1 MNIIQKLTL
10 AHLKKNKGRTIV
22 TILGICVSVAMI
34 TAVFVSIASIMN
46 YIGDVSL
53 YSDGHWQARVSGIS
67 EETADKLASQAD
79 VQRVGRR
86 AMLAPEVSGFKI
98 DYGVSSRTST
108 GSVFAADMTAL
119 QQLVTCDME
128 GSLPK
133 NENEILVEK
142 EFIESN
148 NLDWQ
153 IGDTVTVPVGA
164 RYYTEDGETLFLEGN
179 YYAGESFEAN
189 DIREFQITGILNG
202 NLPTRN
208 YQIIRP
214 ATAAELSES
223 TAYVELKDININSVA
238 DIRQIMTDC
247 GIDSNQYELND
258 EYLSANYSFDS
269 NSSLASSTLPMVAV
283 ILAVIIFASVA
294 LIYNAFGMSLSERTR
309 YLGMLASVGATKAQK
324 SASVYFEG
332 FLLGLVGIPVGIGAG
347 LLGIY
352 ITLRAV
358 GTRIQ
363 ESGMING
370 GENVPMNV
378 VIPFW
383 VIIGIIIVSA
393 FTIFISA
400 MIPAKK
406 ASSITP
412 IDALRQ
418 TNEIKIKSKK
428 LKSSKL
434 VRAVFGYEGEL
445 ANKNLK
451 RNGRKSRVITASIA
465 LSIVLFLSVNSF
477 CDMFVKANDLSNDM
491 PYQVYVNVG
500 SEADYDM
507 LQRETSDSSAVIDA
521 YSITTSILFYSS
533 GTPQDN
539 MYTNQGVA
547 DAANLTSSYSRLLDD
562 NVAYI
567 NFVDDE
573 DFNSLCE
580 DNGIDSSIYYTNAG
594 NFNEL
599 KALIMNN
606 VSHDN
611 STGDVFTDN
620 ILGKAFYYD
629 AYDENGNIL
638 PDSENENL
646 KAVAT
651 DFIKYDPDN
660 YLCNLNSATTISLY
674 VPLSMYI
681 SYYEDYSRED
691 VVLALGYETEDH
703 EALVD
708 EIEKIVDQNSMT
720 GVMIMD
726 VVQSMETMNTLIFVL
741 QVFIYGF
748 VALITLISIANII
761 NTVST
766 GIDLR
771 RKEFAMFKSV
781 GITPQGFNKMICLES
796 LFYGLKAIV
805 FAIPISILLSL
816 GMYLLMQS
824 SNIPFTINIPL
835 YLIVILAV
843 FLIVGVSM
851 LYAVSKLKKDS
862 IVETLKEDIC

>member
-1 MNIIQKLTL
+1 M
-10 AHLKKNKGRTIV
+10 
-22 TILGICVSVAMI
+22 
-34 TAVFVSIASIMN
+34 
-46 YIGDVSL
+46 
-53 YSDGHWQARVSGIS
+53 
-67 EETADKLASQAD
+67 
-79 VQRVGRR
+79 
-86 AMLAPEVSGFKI
+86 
-98 DYGVSSRTST
+98 
-108 GSVFAADMTAL
+108 
-119 QQLVTCDME
+119 
-128 GSLPK
+128 
-133 NENEILVEK
+133 
-142 EFIESN
+142 
-148 NLDWQ
+148 
-153 IGDTVTVPVGA
+153 
-164 RYYTEDGETLFLEGN
+164 
-179 YYAGESFEAN
+179 
-189 DIREFQITGILNG
+189 
-202 NLPTRN
+202 PTRN

-214 ATAAELSES
+214 ASAAELSES

-681 SYYEDYSRED
+681 SYYEDYSSED